1 VEHEDTILETY
12 ENADKIS
19 SLDHKVS
26 RRSFLFAG
34 LLSVIGV
41 ATAGS
46 FFFPQNGK
54 AQASGGVS
62 NLVGSGSFDI
72 GSKDYQIDTTGDLSL
87 TDKGVPTS
95 GAVKSFLSTQVTKSL
110 KEIITKDGIAANYI
124 KIDSKSLSFQTTNV
138 QNAIEQLDTRI
149 EVLQKDSHKPVTA
162 SDNSIVVGNEQQL
175 KVNASGIP
183 FNATI
188 NGGIVTNLQDFLN
201 ISTATLNTI
210 TSLGGVNEGVNEGQA
225 AFVNRADLYNRKDG
239 TRLYFRTLTSTDSS
253 VLFTQAGDGKTVDL
267 KINTASL
274 TTPLP
279 NNYITN
285 TNLTANSVGTTNLI
299 NNSVT
304 LSKLAPLSK
313 NRILGYAGTVGDP
326 TTGNVEELELGNG
339 LEFDTSVTP
348 NKLVVNLATSIPNLP
363 VNSIS
368 NVGPVSLVGNSSG
381 VTAAAQTIALGNDF
395 LFDTLTNPTLPQL
408 KLNPTS
414 TSAIWSLQNV
424 PVPTYVTL
432 NNPNLIVRFAASN
445 KIGIGTTTPGTNLVI
460 DTGASANSGLQLS
473 QLNSA
478 SLPIASSSI
487 LGVDAG
493 GKVNKIGTL
502 TGNANKFLQI
512 NPTGD
517 GLISTNLQAWSTTG
531 NTALTS
537 DFIGTLNAQ
546 PLLFKYNNNPTMFM
560 GDGKLTFYPPSGSTI
575 SGPTL
580 EFRVNGTFGG
590 YGAGPGA
597 AYFFDN
603 KYNWGRWFKGVGGF
617 NSSEYG
623 VVVAPDGKTGIGIP
637 DSYTSTNTTLPAQL
651 TVFGGLRAAKGDPN
665 SFAPATDTA
674 NVGYSFANDGDSG
687 FFAYGGTANGGSSM
701 MVKSDNAVLLFAQP
715 NQVVKFPGRVLIGDP
730 VVTGAD
736 PVENLQVPGKIFTDS
751 LRLSVNPAVAHNNG
765 DIWYDGNNFSAIN
778 NGNSL
783 LLGGLVTTVGGVTM
797 IGGTLFDLFN
807 YSVSGLLSGTKTFRL
822 RSHGQLTYSDPFDL
836 RLNIG
841 GNAIQFKK
849 SKNAENSGTAG
860 DGLNYV
866 DTGGASGGGNTI
878 ARFDMGSGFNDIY
891 IVDIYFVVS
900 PGGITGY
907 MQVSAQLVGTDP
919 EGNNPQIASSI
930 YSFNTGGPNNNQ
942 ILLRGSNP
950 TGGHDHVQNFATL
963 SQNV

>member
-95 GAVKSFLSTQVTKSL
+95 GAVKSFLQTQVSKSL

-162 SDNSIVVGNEQQL
+162 SDNSILVGSEQQL

-201 ISTATLNTI
+201 VSTATLNTI

-225 AFVNRADLYNRKDG
+225 AFINRADLYNRKDG

-253 VLFTQAGDGKTVDL
+253 VLFTQAGDGKTIDL
-267 KINTASL
+267 KINLAAPGGSTVING
-274 TTPLP
+274 T
-279 NNYITN
+279 YITTN
-285 TNLTANSVGTTNLI
+285 TLPITAI
-299 NNSVT
+299 
-304 LSKLAPLSK
+304 SKISK
-313 NRILGYAGTVGDP
+313 NRILGYAGTISNPATGD
-326 TTGNVEELELGNG
+326 VEEIELGNG

-432 NNPNLIVRFAASN
+432 NDPNLIVRLSAIN

-460 DTGASANSGLQLS
+460 DTGTSANSGLQLS

-493 GKVNKIGTL
+493 GKVNKIGIL

-517 GLISTNLQAWSTTG
+517 GLISSVISSGPWENTLTPGTTKLVTPLAATNTVKIQTATGAIVTVSNDGLETTG
-531 NTALTS
+531 TTAAS
-537 DFIGTLNAQ
+537 FSSENG
-546 PLLFKYNNNPTMFM
+546 PLLVTDRTTPAKRISIGYDATLDTGYISALQSGLAWKNLALQGGGGGTVSINKTNANSTLDVNGGIRANYGLPTNDLNNTGYAFADNGDTGMFAQSTAPGTGSVYFYNNANNIAGF
-560 GDGKLTFYPPSGSTI
+560 DSGRFS
-575 SGPTL
+575 
-580 EFRVNGTFGG
+580 F
-590 YGAGPGA
+590 
-597 AYFFDN
+597 
-603 KYNWGRWFKGVGGF
+603 
-617 NSSEYG
+617 
-623 VVVAPDGKTGIGIP
+623 
-637 DSYTSTNTTLPAQL
+637 
-651 TVFGGLRAAKGDPN
+651 
-665 SFAPATDTA
+665 FAPTT
-674 NVGYSFANDGDSG
+674 F
-687 FFAYGGTANGGSSM
+687 SSAM
-701 MVKSDNAVLLFAQP
+701 YM
-715 NQVVKFPGRVLIGDP
+715 G
-730 VVTGAD
+730 
-736 PVENLQVPGKIFTDS
+736 
-751 LRLSVNPAVAHNNG
+751 
-765 DIWYDGNNFSAIN
+765 
-778 NGNSL
+778 
-783 LLGGLVTTVGGVTM
+783 
-797 IGGTLFDLFN
+797 
-807 YSVSGLLSGTKTFRL
+807 
-822 RSHGQLTYSDPFDL
+822 
-836 RLNIG
+836 
-841 GNAIQFKK
+841 
-849 SKNAENSGTAG
+849 
-860 DGLNYV
+860 
-866 DTGGASGGGNTI
+866 SGGGNAGTTGQI
-878 ARFDMGSGFNDIY
+878 LTSQGTGNAPVWTDAGLLFSTGLYSASGNSQTLTAQTFVCFPPSYAFVAGKTFEFVIQIYTGMGGSVFGSNTQCWVQPVAGAGYTTEVLDAPSGGLWTTSNSDINTNSSAGGGVATDITVMHAKFIYDGSTFSGFVTSQRYNNTATGDIT
-891 IVDIYFVVS
+891 INRVKAFRM
-900 PGGITGY
+900 T
-907 MQVSAQLVGTDP
+907 
-919 EGNNPQIASSI
+919 
-930 YSFNTGGPNNNQ
+930 
-942 ILLRGSNP
+942 GSNP
-950 TGGHDHVQNFATL
+950 TFFGYTINSQYNGAATGIVQVRS
-963 SQNV
+963 SQIKIS